1 MKALIVDDEQHVRDA
16 IRLLIDWNEFGIE
29 TLLEADN
36 VAEAIACVERE
47 QPEIVFTDMLMPGP
61 SGIRLLEWLVE
72 RYPRT
77 KTVVISGHDDFEF
90 VRNTVKFGGID
101 YILKPIAC
109 DELRAAAA
117 KAVDCR
123 KREDLALQTSRERSI
138 EVNQLKPVYWDKMFS
153 NLAGDP
159 TYYDTIQ
166 GSLQREFGLAADT
179 RECRIA
185 VLRLSALDR
194 VIRDKFASSPDLLF
208 FTLSNICNELL
219 REAAAGYAF
228 RFWNSDSE
236 IVLLLWR
243 RLGDAE
249 ALLARINDGL
259 FAALQGRA
267 AFGLGSVRPFPGGV
281 AESLREAQRA
291 LKRRNL
297 LVRGGSV
304 FAYSAA
310 EAPASSPA
318 LRLGEYEAGLR
329 LAVRSGN
336 EERIRHAVSGLF
348 AAIRGLSSISEEQ
361 LELWQYEFA
370 LQRERWQQELF
381 GGETERQPSPALA
394 ELAFEPPV
402 AGDGTLS
409 VAAWEERFAAG
420 MIALARRVADFQ
432 HRESRIMFDIAAY
445 IERHYDEEI
454 ALQDIAA
461 RFFLS
466 REYISRK
473 FKQDIGVNLSDYIER
488 IRMDKAKLL
497 LLNRS
502 LRIAQIAATV
512 GYKDEK
518 YFSKVFKKLEGK
530 TPGEYR
536 REHEEGDAP
545 AERQPG
551 APP

>member
-16 IRLLIDWNEFGIE
+16 IRLLIDWNEFGIG

-36 VAEAIACVERE
+36 VASAMACVERE
-47 QPEIVFTDMLMPGP
+47 EPEIVFTDMLMPGP
-61 SGIRLLEWLVE
+61 NGIRLLEWLAE

-101 YILKPIAC
+101 YILKPIVEE
-109 DELRAAAA
+109 ELRAAAA
-117 KAVDCR
+117 KAVDSR

-159 TYYDTIQ
+159 SYYETIQ
-166 GSLQREFGLAADT
+166 SSLQREFGLTADT
-179 RECRIA
+179 RECRVA
-185 VLRLSALDR
+185 VLSIAALDR
-194 VIRDKFASSPDLLF
+194 VVRDKFASSPDLLF

-243 RLGDAE
+243 RLADAE
-249 ALLARINDGL
+249 ALLGRINAGL
-259 FAALQGRA
+259 FAALRGRA

-281 AESLREAQRA
+281 TESLREAQRA

-310 EAPASSPA
+310 AAESPA
-318 LRLGEYEAGLR
+318 PTLRLDEYEAGIR
-329 LAVRSGN
+329 LAVRSGR

-361 LELWQYEFA
+361 LELWKYEFA
-370 LQRERWQQELF
+370 LQRERWQQERF
-381 GGETERQPSPALA
+381 GGDDAGRRPAPALSAA
-394 ELAFEPPV
+394 ELTFEPPV
-402 AGDGTLS
+402 AEDGTLAL
-409 VAAWEERFAAG
+409 AAWEERFAAD
-420 MIALARRVADFQ
+420 MIALSRRVADFQ
-432 HRESRIMFDIAAY
+432 HRESHIMFDIAAY

-473 FKQDIGVNLSDYIER
+473 FKQEIGVNLSDFIER

-497 LLNRS
+497 LQGRS
-502 LRIAQIAATV
+502 LRIAQIAAVV

-536 REHEEGDAP
+536 REHGEGDAP
-545 AERQPG
+545 AED
-551 APP
+551 